1 MSAVFSS
8 LPVRRVST
16 PSALRPR
23 PLIQRSLV
31 LRLFLLAGLVAAMT
45 VAATLAN
52 PSAYSAAEPELALL
66 LRGMAVIK
74 AGVAL
79 VALALSFWRFGQP
92 VSTSAALGYSLGVW
106 ALGGATVL
114 IWFLSFIPAAAL
126 LFHLGVF
133 GLLALE
139 WREGRA
145 RA

>member
-1 MSAVFSS
+1 M
-8 LPVRRVST
+8 
-16 PSALRPR
+16 AL
-23 PLIQRSLV
+23 
-31 LRLFLLAGLVAAMT
+31 
-45 VAATLAN
+45 AATLAN

-74 AGVAL
+74 AGIAL

-92 VSTSAALGYSLGVW
+92 VSTSAALGYALGVW

-133 GLLALE
+133 GLLILA
-139 WREGRA
+139 WREGR
-145 RA
+145 RRD

>member
-8 LPVRRVST
+8 LPARRVST

-23 PLIQRSLV
+23 PLIRRSHV
-31 LRLFLLAGLVAAMT
+31 LRLFLLAGLVAAMA
-45 VAATLAN
+45 VAATVAN

-74 AGVAL
+74 AGIAL

-92 VSTSAALGYSLGVW
+92 VSTSAALGYALGVW

-114 IWFLSFIPAAAL
+114 IWFLSVIPAAAL

-133 GLLALE
+133 GLLALA